1 VFIATR
7 LLISFSLHEVV
18 GVAGCLI
25 LVGPLVDLGA
35 LVELQCVLRRRSRR
49 LAGSTCGASV
59 GSPM

>member
-1 VFIATR
+1 
-7 LLISFSLHEVV
+7 LISFSLHEVV
-18 GVAGCLI
+18 GVVGCLI
-25 LVGPLVDLGA
+25 DVGPLVDLGA